1 VGILDQLS
9 IDSQLEV
16 DADGSMMGVGQADT
30 IREKLIDA
38 GISEHLPTALITDG
52 TRDSQQQIEGP
63 VGSLPSMARNAA
75 PNAPGLLITGL
86 LIIGQVA
93 GLGGN
98 LAWFRHNSPL
108 SKAA

>member
-1 VGILDQLS
+1 
-9 IDSQLEV
+9 
-16 DADGSMMGVGQADT
+16 MGVGQAGT

-52 TRDSQQQIEGP
+52 TRDSQQHIEGT

-75 PNAPGLLITGL
+75 LNAPGL

-98 LAWFRHNSPL
+98 LAWFRQNSPL

>member
-1 VGILDQLS
+1 
-9 IDSQLEV
+9 
-16 DADGSMMGVGQADT
+16 MGVGQADT

-75 PNAPGLLITGL
+75 PNAPGLLI
-86 LIIGQVA
+86 IGQVA

-98 LAWFRHNSPL
+98 LAWFRQNSPL